1 MKIEKLYYFLSVAK
15 HRNFTKAAKECH
27 IAQPAISKQ
36 MLSLE
41 KELGFLL
48 FERKNRKVELTD
60 AGQEFYKS
68 ISCLIEEYEASIRR
82 VQQLPEEANYLCIGI
97 SNFSDSALL
106 SSALE
111 QLKKD
116 STNLQLEV
124 KTVCSSSADQWLMER
139 SCDVAFT
146 WYELNDL
153 PEELESQVVAERD
166 CELLLSAKH
175 PLAEKEEVCIDDLS
189 GERLLLPVCPH
200 CQRFTDFYLSRMK
213 ELVIPVGDCA
223 IARDND
229 SLTFMLEGN
238 VGVAIVPQGVFREH
252 GGNIVSK
259 TIRDCGSFGQW
270 KAVYRKD
277 NPNKMIHSLL
287 ALLEQ

>member
-60 AGQEFYKS
+60 AGQEFYQS

-82 VQQLPEEANYLCIGI
+82 VQQLPAEASHLCIGI
-97 SNFSDSALL
+97 SNFSDSGLL
-106 SSALE
+106 SSVLE
-111 QLKKD
+111 QLKSD
-116 STNLQLEV
+116 SANLQLEV
-124 KTVCSSSADQWLMER
+124 KTVCSSSPDQWLIEQ

-153 PEELESQVVAERD
+153 PEELESQVVAERS

-175 PLAEKEEVCIDDLS
+175 SLAEKEELSIKDLS
-189 GERLLLPVCPH
+189 GERLLIPSCPH
-200 CQRFTDFYLSRMK
+200 CQRFTAFYLNRLE
-213 ELVIPVGDCA
+213 ELGISVEDRA
-223 IARDND
+223 TARDND
-229 SLTFMLEGN
+229 SLIFMLEGN
-238 VGVAIVPQGVFREH
+238 VGVAVVPQGVFGEH
-252 GGNIVSK
+252 GGGIVSK
-259 TIRDCGSFGQW
+259 SIRDCGAFGQW
-270 KAVYRKD
+270 KAVYRKE
-277 NPNKMIHSLL
+277 NSNKTIQSLL